1 MSKHRSFD
9 EKWLWLALCSYTALA
24 FHALAAIT
32 LAPDLIYLA
41 TGIDTNPRV
50 WSFLQLWTILLGI
63 VGRLISQPREG
74 ALRRRIIL
82 AAVLLGTIIVAAQA
96 MAQTTARQTMQ
107 VLVPHVIK
115 WEGAHRCTDAPLMH
129 CAYLDIVGVPTA
141 CFGETQGIKLGD
153 RFTDRQCR
161 KMLDR
166 RLSDDYRAGLHRYF
180 TPVTIATRLTPK
192 RDAAYVSLAYNVGI
206 RGAGRSTATRR
217 LNAGDIA
224 GGCQALT
231 WWNKAGGRMVR
242 GLVRRRSAEYTL
254 CMEGAA

>member
-1 MSKHRSFD
+1 MPDKKLLD
-9 EKWLWLALCSYTALA
+9 EKWRWLALSSYTALA
-24 FHALAAIT
+24 FYTLAAIT

-41 TGIDTNPRV
+41 AGIDTNPRV
-50 WSFLQLWTILLGI
+50 WSFLQLWTILLGF
-63 VGRLISQPREG
+63 VGRLILQPREG

-82 AAVLLGTIIVAAQA
+82 AAVVLGTIFAAVQA
-96 MAQTTARQTMQ
+96 MAQTTERQTMQ

-115 WEGAHRCTDAPLMH
+115 WEGAHRCKDAPLMH

-161 KMLDR
+161 EMLDR

-180 TPVTIATRLTPK
+180 TTVTIATRLTPE

-231 WWNKAGGRMVR
+231 WWNKAGGRVVR
-242 GLVRRRSAEYTL
+242 GLVRRRSEEYTL